1 MNIEKKLLKEIL
13 TEKKL
18 LTLAQYKK
26 YSKQVAKNKQ
36 TLEEILIE
44 KNIVDEEHLA
54 QLYSQKV
61 DIPYVDLTKRIIRR
75 DILFQIPQQIA
86 KKNNVVAF
94 AEEAGILKIA
104 MADPEDL
111 QIIEFIKKK
120 IGQKIKVYLTSVS
133 SINNVVKQYR
143 KGLKEEFDKMIDESV
158 SAAQGEYDDLKKM
171 AENMPVVRIVDM
183 LLEHAMLQGVS
194 DIHIEPME
202 KRVVVRYRV
211 DGILHDVIILPRE
224 ILAAIVARIKILSN
238 LKIDEHRLP
247 QDGRFKM
254 EKDGHKIS
262 LRVSIL
268 PVYDGEKVVMR
279 LLMEDTRVMT
289 LEELGLQ
296 YSALQTSRRNIN
308 RPHGLIL
315 VTGPTGSGK
324 TTSLY
329 AMLSILNKPEVNI
342 STIEDPIEYHIPRIN
357 QSQVKPKIG
366 YKFSTGLRSLVRQD
380 PDIIMV
386 GEIRDEE
393 TVNIAI
399 NSALT
404 GHLVLSTLHTRNA
417 AGAAPR
423 LMDMGAEPFLIASTL
438 NIIIA
443 QRLVRKN
450 CTNCLEEYQLNNEQ
464 IKLLEKEYDIP
475 AILNVLVRE
484 KIIKQIRSLAE
495 LKFYRSKGCEYCNN
509 MGYKGRIGVFEAM
522 EITEAIKQ
530 LILNRASIEEIQ
542 RKAVKQGM
550 ITLVE
555 DGFIKAITGITS
567 IDEVT
572 RVTMN

>member
-13 TEKKL
+13 IEERI
-18 LTLAQYKK
+18 LTSAQYKK
-26 YSKQVAKNKQ
+26 YLLKAEKNKQ
-36 TLEEILIE
+36 GLEELLIE

-54 QLYSQKV
+54 HLYSRKV
-61 DIPYVDLTKRIIRR
+61 DIPYIDLTKRIIRR

-86 KKNNVVAF
+86 RKNEVVAF
-94 AEEAGILKIA
+94 AEEAGMVKIA

-120 IGQKIKVYLTSVS
+120 IGQNIKVYLTSIS
-133 SINNVVKQYR
+133 SINYIVKQYR

-158 SAAQGEYDDLKKM
+158 SAAQGKHSDLKKM

-183 LLEHAMLQGVS
+183 LLEHAMLQGAS

-202 KRVVVRYRV
+202 KRVVIRYRV

-224 ILAAIVARIKILSN
+224 IFAAIVARIKILSN

-308 RPHGLIL
+308 KPHGLIL

-342 STIEDPIEYHIPRIN
+342 STIEDPIEYRIPRIN

-386 GEIRDEE
+386 GEIRDGE
-393 TVNIAI
+393 TASIAI

-450 CTNCLEEYQLNNEQ
+450 CTNCLEEYQLSNEQ
-464 IKLLEKEYDIP
+464 IKLLEKEYNIP
-475 AILNVLVRE
+475 AIIAVLVRE
-484 KIIKQIRSLAE
+484 NIIKHIKPLTE
-495 LKFYRSKGCEYCNN
+495 LKFYRSKGCGYCNN

-522 EITEAIKQ
+522 EVTEVIKQ
-530 LILNRASIEEIQ
+530 LILNKASIEEIQ
-542 RKAVKQGM
+542 RKAVEQGM

-567 IDEVT
+567 IDEIT